1 MSNIEEL
8 QRRIATAMD
17 RVAQGVEQMG
27 NAAPA
32 PDPETAQALE
42 DERTANAQLSERIR
56 TLKTKSETE
65 AAALHSQVEESRSRI
80 ALLDIELQRVRRA
93 NQELTNACA
102 ALRAANFEGVGDAH
116 LINKAMLAELEA
128 LRAAR
133 AADVAE
139 SSAILAALTPLV
151 NGATDGTNNEENAD
165 A

>member
-32 PDPETAQALE
+32 PDPGTAQALE

-102 ALRAANFEGVGDAH
+102 ALRAANFEGVG
-116 LINKAMLAELEA
+116 AELEA

-151 NGATDGTNNEENAD
+151 NGAADGTNNEENAD

>member
-65 AAALHSQVEESRSRI
+65 AAARTAVAAAHLCTRHRGEARLANHRHVQIGFSNPEVLTR
-80 ALLDIELQRVRRA
+80 LDIPVDCADLRSGISQSFEDA
-93 NQELTNACA
+93 NHHA
-102 ALRAANFEGVGDAH
+102 V
-116 LINKAMLAELEA
+116 I
-128 LRAAR
+128 
-133 AADVAE
+133 
-139 SSAILAALTPLV
+139 AILIFF
-151 NGATDGTNNEENAD
+151 
-165 A
+165 